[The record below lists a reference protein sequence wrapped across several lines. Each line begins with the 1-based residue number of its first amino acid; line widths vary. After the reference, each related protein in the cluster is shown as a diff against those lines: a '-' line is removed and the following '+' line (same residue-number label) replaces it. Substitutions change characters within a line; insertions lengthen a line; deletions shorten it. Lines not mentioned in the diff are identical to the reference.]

1 MLLHR
6 YFNSHALDTLDR
18 AKLKTSRISSF
29 NDSFEY
35 LYFAVGKKMTPA
47 EVEKDLPTLLNHPTF
62 REGLIDSNKK
72 LGSPFNIED
81 VEQLLRDNP
90 AFTSEHAAK
99 VWQEIVEEEQLP
111 IARRRQIID
120 ADVRAICFA
129 DPSRVKKTDEILL
142 WSHYGKKHEGI
153 RIGFEFPGPFDMP
166 FQLSAIE
173 YQEKRVQVVFS
184 IGNDSETFKSLLR
197 SAIVKCKVWEYEK
210 EYRLFAKKNLC
221 VPEEIKNCDSTTTVE
236 HFLDF
241 KREWVKSIDFGV
253 FCPDLE
259 IQRGLA
265 LLKSDYPNVI
275 ARKAEFHRTEYALEY
290 IHIH

>member
-6 YFNSHALDTLDR
+6 YFNSHAFETLKR
-18 AKLKTSRISSF
+18 ARLKTSRISSF
-29 NDSFEY
+29 NDSFEF
-35 LYFAVGKKMTPA
+35 LYFTVGKKMTQE
-47 EVEKDLPTLLNHPTF
+47 EVAKDLPTLLNHPRF
-62 REGLIDSNKK
+62 RQGLIDSNEKS
-72 LGSPFNIED
+72 GSPLNIQE
-81 VEQLLRDNP
+81 VEQILKDYP
-90 AFTSEHAAK
+90 TFTSEHAAQ
-99 VWQEIVEEEQLP
+99 VWQEIVEKEELP

-129 DPSRVKKTDEILL
+129 DPGRVKTTDELLL

-153 RIGFEFPGPFDMP
+153 RIGFEFPGPFDVP

-184 IGNDSETFKSLLR
+184 IANDSETFKSLLR

-210 EYRLFAKKNLC
+210 EYRLFAKTNLC
-221 VPEEIKNCDSTTTVE
+221 VPEEIKNCDATTTVE

-241 KREWVKSIDFGV
+241 KREWVKFVDFGV
-253 FCPDLE
+253 FCPESE
-259 IQRGLA
+259 IHKIIT
-265 LLKSDYPNVI
+265 LLKTDYPNAV
-275 ARKAEFHRTEYALEY
+275 ARKAEFHKTEYALEY